1 MILIK
6 DNHLAIVGSPEVA
19 VKKAKANAS
28 FTKKIEVEVTKVSDV
43 LKVAQAGAD
52 VVMLD
57 NFSIGQVKEA
67 VSLLEKEGFLGKV
80 ILEASGG
87 ITSDNIMD
95 YAMAKV
101 DVISMGQLTHSVK
114 ALDISLEI
122 TGK

>member
-1 MILIK
+1 
-6 DNHLAIVGSPEVA
+6 
-19 VKKAKANAS
+19 
-28 FTKKIEVEVTKVSDV
+28 
-43 LKVAQAGAD
+43 
-52 VVMLD
+52 
-57 NFSIGQVKEA
+57 
-67 VSLLEKEGFLGKV
+67 V